1 MNYFNNFILLLI
13 LLGCSKDSKI
23 LSVVCEG
30 DSLVDES
37 YSFNLDTGL
46 VKYNKTLNEYGYSQ
60 KELIYERLNKNLEA
74 GVIQEDDLKIF
85 DTMFSED
92 ESEFYIRDVSDGFIV
107 FGISKEPGY
116 GYDIQRTLN
125 RSSLQLKSVMKF
137 DKGIVPEGYGV
148 KDETVSFLQCSKP
161 NV

>member
-13 LLGCSKDSKI
+13 LLGCSKDPKI

-92 ESEFYIRDVSDGFIV
+92 E
-107 FGISKEPGY
+107 
-116 GYDIQRTLN
+116 
-125 RSSLQLKSVMKF
+125 
-137 DKGIVPEGYGV
+137 
-148 KDETVSFLQCSKP
+148 
-161 NV
+161 